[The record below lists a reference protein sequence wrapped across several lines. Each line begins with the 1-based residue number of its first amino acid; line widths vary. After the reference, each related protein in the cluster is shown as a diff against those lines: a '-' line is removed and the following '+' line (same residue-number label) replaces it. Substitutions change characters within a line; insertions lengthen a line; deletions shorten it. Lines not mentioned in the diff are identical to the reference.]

1 MRNLFLLATAIGLC
15 VSGCQVTQAALKS
28 DDGRT
33 VARSIQDINAQ
44 RAMRARML
52 RAHGFKLGGVDV
64 EVREGSALLTGRVP
78 RVEDRIEA
86 ERIAWS
92 APGIASLGNEIH
104 VGDKQGVFRNAK
116 DGVLEK
122 SVRTRLVANA
132 EVDAIDMNVET
143 HNGTVYLLG
152 MVDSERERDA
162 ATRIASTTR
171 GTKEVISYLKVKDVR
186 SAKAAPATPFPATP
200 LPATPLPATPLL
212 ATPPPA
218 TPPATALMAPHASA
232 TPAPAWEL
240 PEETV
245 GVAPIVPQAAIPHS
259 PLADMAVG
267 GEVTIDPSA
276 PYYRDPVTGERI
288 TLPSG
293 TPPGTMVAPVGEA
306 ETIEIPADAGQ
317 GAPFY
322 IDPDNGE
329 RVPVIYRNDG

>member
-15 VSGCQVTQAALKS
+15 LSGCQVTQAALKS

-92 APGIASLGNEIH
+92 APGISSLGNELH

-122 SVRTRLVANA
+122 SVRTRLVANTD
-132 EVDAIDMNVET
+132 VDAIDMNVET

-152 MVDSERERDA
+152 MVDSVEERDA

-171 GTKEVISYLKVKDVR
+171 GTKEVISYLKIKDVR
-186 SAKAAPATPFPATP
+186 SAHAAPVTAPATVVPPVINR
-200 LPATPLPATPLL
+200 
-212 ATPPPA
+212 ATPP
-218 TPPATALMAPHASA
+218 TSG

-245 GVAPIVPQAAIPHS
+245 GTAPIIPQS
-259 PLADMAVG
+259 PLANMTAG
-267 GEVTIDPSA
+267 GEVTIDPTA

-288 TLPSG
+288 TLP
-293 TPPGTMVAPVGEA
+293 PGTVVAPLGEA
-306 ETIEIPADAGQ
+306 EVIEIPSDAGQ

-329 RVPVIYRNDG
+329 RVPVIYRDVR